1 MSTYGSDIEANVAQ
15 VFTLYQNHGSRDYI
29 GEDVDIVTHSILAAL
44 EAQKD
49 HCDEEVVLA
58 AFLHDVGHLVG
69 FDQKLS
75 QMDKWGTEDHDRV
88 GADYLRARGFSP
100 RICSLV
106 ENHVSAKRYL
116 VSTQPE
122 YERNLSE
129 ASRQTLKFQ
138 GGPMTPE
145 ERQKFESDPLR
156 DLYVKFRQ
164 WEEKAKIPPTKTLPS
179 IQHYQEMALRHLRV
193 TISL

>member
-1 MSTYGSDIEANVAQ
+1 MSTDSSDIETKVAQ
-15 VFTLYQNHGSRDYI
+15 VFALYQNHGSRDYI
-29 GEDVDIVTHSILAAL
+29 GEEVDILTHSILAAL
-44 EAQKD
+44 EASND
-49 HCDEEVVLA
+49 GCDEEVVLA
-58 AFLHDVGHLVG
+58 AFLHDIGHLVG

-116 VSTQPE
+116 VSAQPE

-164 WEEKAKIPPTKTLPS
+164 WEETAKYPPTKPLPT
-179 IQHYQEMALRHLRV
+179 IQHFHDMAFRHLRSNV
-193 TISL
+193 LL